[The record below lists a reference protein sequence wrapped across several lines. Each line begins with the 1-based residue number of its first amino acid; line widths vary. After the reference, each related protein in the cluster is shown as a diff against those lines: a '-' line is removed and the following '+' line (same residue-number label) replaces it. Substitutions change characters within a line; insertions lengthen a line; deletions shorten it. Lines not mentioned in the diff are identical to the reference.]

1 MLSYLWKRDN
11 SSVLWGALERAD
23 AEIHHS
29 ILPTNRQRFDRLT
42 KALGVN
48 SKAEVV
54 RKAVNVLRYLLKEQ
68 KCGGTLVVENKRE
81 KTRKQLIPI

>member
-1 MLSYLWKRDN
+1 MPKFTIQFSQQTDKD
-11 SSVLWGALERAD
+11 
-23 AEIHHS
+23 
-29 ILPTNRQRFDRLT
+29 FDRLT